1 MVVEVLIF
9 EQDMRTKEEL
19 QGMISEVLQFL
30 LFETSCYK
38 TILEL
43 WRSLVKSANETG
55 ESQLSMP
62 VYVPMYFPHVK
73 SLEEFGHIPCK
84 CFALGKDDIEA
95 TGTQDPSQLSWY
107 GGFLVMRVSPP
118 VWELAEDVSD
128 LLDPPTPCRVSL
140 SLPCPKFRQIVD
152 NEVMK
157 EHFTSRLG
165 LCQFNEGL
173 FTQSDLQKFLHQFKF
188 FNAAYHRPL
197 SQANTERV
205 WFDLIQGRKSKN
217 IFILNAPFL
226 LRIVSTR
233 YTFSGIPAESALIM
247 NDMFFES
254 RHIPA
259 DHDPDQCVGLYSSRI
274 NLILTNVCDEHF
286 PSVNTELW
294 PDIQQ
299 PLQSLTPPG

>member
-1 MVVEVLIF
+1 
-9 EQDMRTKEEL
+9 
-19 QGMISEVLQFL
+19 
-30 LFETSCYK
+30 
-38 TILEL
+38 
-43 WRSLVKSANETG
+43 
-55 ESQLSMP
+55 
-62 VYVPMYFPHVK
+62 
-73 SLEEFGHIPCK
+73 
-84 CFALGKDDIEA
+84 
-95 TGTQDPSQLSWY
+95 
-107 GGFLVMRVSPP
+107 
-118 VWELAEDVSD
+118 
-128 LLDPPTPCRVSL
+128 
-140 SLPCPKFRQIVD
+140 VD

-165 LCQFNEGL
+165 VSQFNEGL
-173 FTQSDLQKFLHQFKF
+173 FTQSDLQNFLHQFKV

-233 YTFSGIPAESALIM
+233 YTFSGIPAESVLIM

-274 NLILTNVCDEHF
+274 SLILTNVPDEHF

-299 PLQSLTPPG
+299 PLQSLKPPGCYVDFCYTHVTFVSTASEKEIQSMWGAEVVESTVGARARGWWKGVHDYMQKVLDGSP